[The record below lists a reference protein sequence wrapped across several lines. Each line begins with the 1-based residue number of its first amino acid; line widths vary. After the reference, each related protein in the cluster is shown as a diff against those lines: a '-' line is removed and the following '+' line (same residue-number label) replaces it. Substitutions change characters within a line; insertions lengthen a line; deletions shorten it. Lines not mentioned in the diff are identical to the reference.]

1 MEGHVNHGF
10 ARYITS
16 SPFGF
21 SLNGLNNKLKLLV
34 YKANKVDL
42 TIEDD
47 MNLKYDKDS
56 YIEINKNINKLL
68 NVKIDKS
75 LLSKKDI
82 ETNINIKMSFLS
94 SGNNLFKTMKD
105 LISMDN
111 NIRFI

>member
-42 TIEDD
+42 TIEDY
-47 MNLKYDKDS
+47 MNLNF
-56 YIEINKNINKLL
+56 EII
-68 NVKIDKS
+68 I
-75 LLSKKDI
+75 I
-82 ETNINIKMSFLS
+82 
-94 SGNNLFKTMKD
+94 
-105 LISMDN
+105 
-111 NIRFI
+111 